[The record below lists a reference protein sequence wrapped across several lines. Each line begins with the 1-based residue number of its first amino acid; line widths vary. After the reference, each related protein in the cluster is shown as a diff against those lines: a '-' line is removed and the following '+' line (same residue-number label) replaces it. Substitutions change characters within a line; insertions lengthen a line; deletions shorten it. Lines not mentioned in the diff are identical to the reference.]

1 MTSRSGYSLTL
12 LTAAILVICGQTL
25 LLIPPLVGAWRI
37 TSFPFWNLAE
47 GLPLVLLGVLLA
59 LALYGDVQPPVRRFL
74 NVLAAAALGFLSFA
88 SLRSDLLF
96 AAALTVAL
104 VLGNLATAV
113 WLERTPPNQAAS
125 DWLDWSNAAS
135 SLAVAAILIARPA
148 SLIPLHWQGFQLTSL
163 WMGSA
168 FALGGIFSGAA
179 IGLESPTWKAILVRL
194 AAIPWLLVSYYY
206 IALAVWAPLS
216 ITLSAG
222 ILLLFAGDLRR
233 SAPASRHV
241 SRPFLWV
248 GSTAGLLYLAALGAV
263 VMLVNLLVP
272 TMSPQGEPVIFPVQL
287 AGLAAAIGATGLTV
301 ILLSAGKRSLSAYI
315 ARLTDREESVA
326 VGLPPVAGS
335 SAAISETTDPP
346 RTSAYPVFSDVG
358 VVHLQPEINQ
368 AVAAQEGAPRDP
380 FAADFAEVSLRLESV
395 LEPHVAAQLVATSLQ
410 RTFGNALVTVLM
422 YDAEEENFIQLA
434 TFGPY
439 SSTTPMGYR
448 RDLHNEIFDR
458 AIRLRKTQ
466 VTNHGDHLTESPSER
481 PYFLSQAVVPLVR
494 NTFLQ
499 GVIVMEDRQPGA
511 FSPADVARV
520 ESLGA
525 ELLAAWERAKYHH
538 SLNELI
544 RAGLSLSIFADFEA
558 LLRTLAEVAQRI
570 LQARFVYVALVDQ
583 DQLHLAWSGEA
594 PHLVQSLGEQS
605 GKLLDLFAG
614 QAQPAAFRLL
624 DTTADPRTRDLG
636 LGEQTPLCLLASPV
650 LLRHRLTGAILAFGK
665 RGGVAFSD
673 SDEMLANLIANQAA
687 IAIESSTLNQELRST
702 LKTTELLY
710 ALSNRIAQ
718 SQDLQDAAA
727 IIAETA
733 HNLAQPKET
742 GLVLLSQDGQIQT
755 QVHLGAGDG
764 QTESL
769 PMALIRQTIQ
779 SRQPIHLSD
788 DSQAVKISFPI
799 QTPRRCYGA
808 LWMEMKGD
816 QDISTRREN
825 LSTIINQ
832 AAVALERAILLDET
846 TRQAGQIAEAFSE
859 LETTYDQTLA
869 ALMSALDARD
879 RETEGHSLRVANLAV
894 ALGRELN
901 LPAAQLKALERGALL
916 HDIGKIGVTD
926 AILNKPGPLSDEEWS
941 QMRRHAD
948 IGAHIV
954 SSVPFLKDALPVIRY
969 HQERWDG
976 SGYPDGLAG
985 EEIPLLARIF
995 AVSDAY
1001 DALTHDRP
1009 YRERLTHAQAMEYLH
1024 QQAAKLFDPTV
1035 VEKLDA
1041 ALANSHTADD
1051 RI

>member
-1 MTSRSGYSLTL
+1 M

-25 LLIPPLVGAWRI
+25 LLIPSFVAAWRV
-37 TSFPFWNLAE
+37 TSFPFWYLAE
-47 GLPLVLLGVLLA
+47 GVPLVLLGVLLA
-59 LALYGDVQPPVRRFL
+59 LALYGEVQSLILRFL
-74 NVLAAAALGFLSFA
+74 NFLAAIALGFLSFA
-88 SLRSDLLF
+88 SLRSDLFF
-96 AAALTVAL
+96 AAALAVSLA
-104 VLGNLATAV
+104 LGNLATAI
-113 WLERTPPNQAAS
+113 WPGRTPPHQRAS
-125 DWLDWSNAAS
+125 DWLDLGNLVS
-135 SLAVAAILIARPA
+135 SLAVATMLIARPA
-148 SLIPLHWQGFQLTSL
+148 SLIPLHWQGFQLTGL

-168 FALGGIFSGAA
+168 FALGGVLSGAA
-179 IGLESPTWKAILVRL
+179 IGLESPIWKSILVRI

-206 IALAVWAPLS
+206 AALAAWAPLS
-216 ITLSAG
+216 ITFSAG
-222 ILLLFAGDLRR
+222 IFLLFVGDLRR
-233 SAPASRHV
+233 SALASRHV
-241 SRPFLWV
+241 NSHFLWV
-248 GSTAGLLYLAALGAV
+248 GSTAGLLYLAALSAV
-263 VMLVNLLVP
+263 VMVVNLLVP
-272 TMSPQGEPVIFPVQL
+272 AMSPQSGRFTSPVQL
-287 AGLAAAIGATGLTV
+287 AGLAIAIGVTGLTV
-301 ILLSAGKRSLSAYI
+301 ILLSAGKRSLAAYVVH
-315 ARLTDREESVA
+315 LTDREGSAA
-326 VGLPPVAGS
+326 VELPPVAAS
-335 SAAISETTDPP
+335 ETAISETTEPP
-346 RTSAYPVFSDVG
+346 HTSLYPVFSDVG
-358 VVHLQPEINQ
+358 IVHLQPEINQ
-368 AVAAQEGAPRDP
+368 AVPAREGTVHDP
-380 FAADFAEVSLRLESV
+380 FAADYAEVSLRLESV

-466 VTNHGDHLTESPSER
+466 VANNGDHVKESPSER

-544 RAGLSLSIFADFEA
+544 RAGLSLSIFADLDT

-570 LQARFVYVALVDQ
+570 LQARFVYVMLADLDQ
-583 DQLHLAWSGEA
+583 PHLAWSGEA

-605 GKLLDLFAG
+605 GKLLELFAG
-614 QAQPAAFRLL
+614 QAQPVAFRLM
-624 DTTADPRTRDLG
+624 DTTSDPRTRDLG
-636 LGEQTPLCLLASPV
+636 LGEPAPLCLLVSPV
-650 LLRHRLTGAILAFGK
+650 LLRHRLAGAILAFGK

-718 SQDLQDAAA
+718 SQDLHDAAA

-733 HNLAQPKET
+733 HNLAQPQET

-755 QVHLGAGDG
+755 QVHFGAEER
-764 QTESL
+764 QPASL
-769 PMALIRQTIQ
+769 PMSLIRQTIQ
-779 SRQPIHLSD
+779 SRQPIYLSD

-808 LWMEMKGD
+808 LWMEMKGG
-816 QDISTRREN
+816 QEISNRQEN

-846 TRQAGQIAEAFSE
+846 THQAGQIAEAFSE

-941 QMRRHAD
+941 QMRRHTD

-1009 YRERLTHAQAMEYLH
+1009 YRERLSHAQAMEYLH
-1024 QQAAKLFDPTV
+1024 QQSAKLFDPAV

-1041 ALANSHTADD
+1041 ALANSHIMED
-1051 RI
+1051 